1 MTPQKER
8 ELIKE
13 IAQIKNSRPQ
23 IEQIQKLQEKI
34 NALRSQQ
41 KKESEELPQINKMLD
56 SIKQRIEKV
65 KGQQNIIETT
75 QDSYK
80 Q

>member
-34 NALRSQQ
+34 NALRAQQ

>member
-1 MTPQKER
+1 M
-8 ELIKE
+8 
-13 IAQIKNSRPQ
+13 
-23 IEQIQKLQEKI
+23 
-34 NALRSQQ
+34 
-41 KKESEELPQINKMLD
+41 NKMLD

-65 KGQQNIIETT
+65 KSQQNVIETT